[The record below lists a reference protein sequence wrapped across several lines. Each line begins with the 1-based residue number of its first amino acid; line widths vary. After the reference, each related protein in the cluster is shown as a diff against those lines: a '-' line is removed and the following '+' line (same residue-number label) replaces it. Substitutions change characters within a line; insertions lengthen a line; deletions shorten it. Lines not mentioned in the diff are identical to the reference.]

1 MRPRSSLRSNIK
13 ERKHIDGISIH
24 YLFFRTKDHHLFRN
38 GLSSASCCRK
48 PSERY
53 DATKAKTFWH
63 LSSIRVDK
71 RCKNSQVYPQGKL
84 YPRKEKEEKEGKRRK
99 RERNDKSISARRVY
113 MSLPVTS
120 CLLHVLV
127 MNDYLFTKHPQKTPI
142 GPRPCIVW

>member
-1 MRPRSSLRSNIK
+1 MQRRYLCDLTLNEVLRPMISDFRIDDDSMRLSIFIGAAAGRHL
-13 ERKHIDGISIH
+13 DGH
-24 YLFFRTKDHHLFRN
+24 AD
-38 GLSSASCCRK
+38 
-48 PSERY
+48 
-53 DATKAKTFWH
+53 KTNAEAEARQRW
-63 LSSIRVDK
+63 SDPEPTS
-71 RCKNSQVYPQGKL
+71 NSQKQKFPSLPAGQTL
-84 YPRKEKEEKEGKRRK
+84 PAKEKEEKEGKRRK